1 MRARPVAGDPALAA
15 RVQEDLVAIA
25 YGGPPMPREE
35 LAAMRARIQTELAG
49 ESRDRYHPKLGF
61 GGLVDVEFLA
71 QWLQM
76 EQGAHAQVG
85 TLDAVAGLAQS
96 GRLARAD
103 ADALTEG
110 WAFLRAIE
118 QTLKLL
124 EEGREPVLRPGTA
137 TAEQIARRLG
147 IRERDGHDPA
157 RVFDAQYRRVTEEIR
172 AIFERVIAP
181 VPALAPWAER
191 SA

>member
-1 MRARPVAGDPALAA
+1 
-15 RVQEDLVAIA
+15 
-25 YGGPPMPREE
+25 
-35 LAAMRARIQTELAG
+35 MRARIQTELAG

-76 EQGAHAQVG
+76 EQLHMGEGAHADTG
-85 TLDAVAGLAQS
+85 TLAAVAGLAQS
-96 GRLARAD
+96 GRIARAD
-103 ADALTEG
+103 ADALAEG

-124 EEGREPVLRPGTA
+124 EEAQEPVLRCGTR
-137 TAEQIARRLG
+137 TAEQVARRLG

-157 RVFDAQYRRVTEEIR
+157 RVLDAQYRRVTEEVR
-172 AIFERVIAP
+172 AIFERLIAP
-181 VPALAPWAER
+181 VPAPAPWAER
-191 SA
+191 AP